1 MPFACLDQANLQ
13 TASLTRADLAA
24 LTLPNEWPEWSDYQA
39 ECGSCHAPYPARLL
53 SRTEW
58 QQITGKLDQHFG
70 TDATLDDA
78 AALKKINAFLQANAA
93 TQPRT
98 VTAPGKLPRITESR
112 WFIREHDE
120 IGANVW
126 KKPWV
131 KSASNCGACHGG
143 ADQGG
148 FSEHDVRIPRQ

>member
-1 MPFACLDQANLQ
+1 MKTFARLMIVAGLGQ
-13 TASLTRADLAA
+13 LAA
-24 LTLPNEWPEWSDYQA
+24 PAMADSIDRGRQDPTYRA
-39 ECGSCHAPYPARLL
+39 ECGSCHAPYPVRLL

-58 QQITGKLDQHFG
+58 RQITGKLDQHFG
-70 TDATLDDA
+70 ADATLDDA
-78 AALKKINAFLQANAA
+78 AALKKIDAFLQANAA

-131 KSASNCGACHGG
+131 KSAANCGACHGG

>member
-1 MPFACLDQANLQ
+1 MKTFARLMIVAGIGQ
-13 TASLTRADLAA
+13 LAA
-24 LTLPNEWPEWSDYQA
+24 PAMADSIDRGRQDPTYRA

-58 QQITGKLDQHFG
+58 RQITGKLDQHFG

-78 AALKKINAFLQANAA
+78 SALKKIDAFLQANAA

-131 KSASNCGACHGG
+131 KSAANCGACHGG